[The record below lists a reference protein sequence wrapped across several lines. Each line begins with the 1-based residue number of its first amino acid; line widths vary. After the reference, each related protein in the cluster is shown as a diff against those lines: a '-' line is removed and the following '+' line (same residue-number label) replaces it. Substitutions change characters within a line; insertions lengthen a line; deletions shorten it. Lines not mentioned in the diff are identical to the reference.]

1 MFVQY
6 LSDRQQAALLHYSY
20 EVMRAD
26 RAVEAE
32 ESVHLEML
40 RSQVRPGTEAEDVPV
55 DELADLFEDRLT
67 RMALLFEL
75 VGMAF
80 VDDQF
85 SEGESELVGTLARA
99 LEIGDQDLASI
110 VSWVKRQ
117 LALAEEA
124 RSLMEG

>member
-55 DELADLFEDRLT
+55 DELASLFEDRLT

-80 VDDQF
+80 VDDRF
-85 SEGESELVGTLARA
+85 SEGESELVGTLATA
-99 LEIGDQDLASI
+99 LEINDQDLASI

-124 RSLMEG
+124 RNLMEG

>member
-26 RAVEAE
+26 KAVEAE
-32 ESVHLEML
+32 ESIHLEVL
-40 RSQVRPGTEAEDVPV
+40 RSQVRPGIEAEDVPLG
-55 DELADLFEDRLT
+55 ELADLFEDRLT

-75 VGMAF
+75 VGMGFA
-80 VDDQF
+80 DDKY
-85 SEGESELVGTLARA
+85 SEGETELISQLAAA
-99 LEIGDQDLASI
+99 LGIGDKDLAAI

-124 RSLMEG
+124 RNLIEG

>member
-6 LSDRQQAALLHYSY
+6 LSDRQQAALLHYCY

-26 RAVEAE
+26 KAIEAE
-32 ESVHLEML
+32 ESVHLEIL
-40 RSQVRPGTEAEDVPV
+40 RSQVRPGIEAEDVPLG
-55 DELADLFEDRLT
+55 ELAVLFEDRLT

-75 VGMAF
+75 VGMGF

-85 SEGESELVGTLARA
+85 SEGESELISKLATA
-99 LEIGDQDLASI
+99 LEVGNEDLDSI

-124 RSLMEG
+124 RGLMEG